1 MRAYLFV
8 EDVYVRRC
16 GYPLQPGDLVK
27 VGVETGDGGDLALA
41 AGQRDEGI
49 IKVQFA
55 GRGADEV
62 KRLGVEIGYECAKC
76 QVG

>member
-8 EDVYVRRC
+8 EDVYVRRL
-16 GYPLQPGDLVK
+16 GHAPQPRDLVK
-27 VGVETGDGGDLALA
+27 VGVETGDGTDIPPA

-49 IKVQFA
+49 VKVQFV